1 MFGACGSCGAAGC
14 AGGCCAS
21 APDVTPIDASASAA
35 QMTILGLFIAALS
48 LGFSEC
54 GAARVAIFC
63 HARKGE
69 YRMDRRSRTAALT
82 GVEMDNGERDPH
94 GRHQGEATGFVWRQG
109 SCGGRK
115 TPPLAGRRMLQ
126 AIGVSAFPR

>member
-1 MFGACGSCGAAGC
+1 
-14 AGGCCAS
+14 
-21 APDVTPIDASASAA
+21 
-35 QMTILGLFIAALS
+35 MTILGLFIAALS

-94 GRHQGEATGFVWRQG
+94 GRHQGEATGFVWR
-109 SCGGRK
+109 SKDAAACRAAYA
-115 TPPLAGRRMLQ
+115 AGNRCLS
-126 AIGVSAFPR
+126 VSPAARLPAPAE